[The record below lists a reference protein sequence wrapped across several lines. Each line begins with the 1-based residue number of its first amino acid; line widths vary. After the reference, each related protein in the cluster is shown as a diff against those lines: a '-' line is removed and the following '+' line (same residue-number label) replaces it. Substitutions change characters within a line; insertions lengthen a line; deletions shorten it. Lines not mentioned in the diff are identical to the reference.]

1 MQDIFNKIKIEFEE
15 TKEDFIYK
23 TIYPYCEEIIEQK
36 LSKERLRKL
45 LLLGLDAERE
55 LEREL
60 ESEGL

>member
-1 MQDIFNKIKIEFEE
+1 MQDILNKITIEFEE

-23 TIYPYCEEIIEQK
+23 TIYPYCEEITEQK

-55 LEREL
+55 LGQEL